1 MNNNSNNTSS
11 FNYEGGSPSNR
22 YSYLSDDMNSLDVE
36 SHQDGIIDGEESG
49 EQDTVNIKKNNK
61 VCENCNY
68 DESEYIRYCNN
79 GYYCLSCIEDLCQDV
94 PLSGFCTRNGCSFPS
109 DDLDFYKGDLLCG
122 YCCEYM
128 YIQEDNFK
136 DDNDELV
143 VKEVQYSNKKLSSKE
158 LSKRVCLCCQKK
170 SCKTLSYLFEISDS
184 WLNTRISNQEYDYKD
199 EDGVMQCYKYI
210 CVDCLYQT
218 CLSCL
223 KSDVGEILHTKY
235 NPSER
240 SGYGNYRGISCTR
253 RCKDCWSDV
262 PGLRGYCSLC
272 KDYDYLDDIRFEGE
286 FKKDENGNKILY
298 CYDCMENEVEDDP
311 SKLFELDVLEND
323 YIPNKFNGEK
333 CCSCGTCSG
342 DESDFY
348 KKACKLDIFNE
359 WLWELEE
366 SRTEDLYSIMFR
378 SPIEGSCQENGK
390 KSLRHILGQIPYESI
405 RHITSYLNSVDECV
419 PNKFIRLT
427 NLSWT
432 TLREEEYQNVSI
444 DYFLFSALEDDLDK
458 SHYSSYFVCW
468 QCFMSTLF
476 LYDEHLK
483 TVSLLEG
490 FMPRRLLGGRIA
502 LPQFFC
508 LGLLTGSNPNYR
520 IDYSSDNR
528 IKALERNKEKVLKL
542 NYPNTYR
549 TCFSS
554 GYIFDETYDNDRKL
568 TGISIKMLT

>member
-1 MNNNSNNTSS
+1 MSHNLALLLNEYN
-11 FNYEGGSPSNR
+11 EGVSPSNYNH
-22 YSYLSDDMNSLDVE
+22 YSSLSEDSENPSDSCE
-36 SHQDGIIDGEESG
+36 SSG
-49 EQDTVNIKKNNK
+49 NVDSDSVNILDKEKICTK
-61 VCENCNY
+61 CQYEGE
-68 DESEYIRYCNN
+68 DIHYCNN
-79 GYYCLSCIEDLCQDV
+79 GYHCLSCIGDLCDNV
-94 PLSGFCTRNGCSFPS
+94 PLSGFCTRDGCNFPS
-109 DDLDFYKGDLLCG
+109 DDLDFYYGDLLCG
-122 YCCEYM
+122 YCSEYM

-136 DDNDELV
+136 DEDGELV
-143 VKEVQYSNKKLSSKE
+143 VKEVQYSHKKLSSKE
-158 LSKRVCLCCQKK
+158 LSNRVCFCCKNK
-170 SCKTLSYLFEISDS
+170 SSDTLSYLFEISDS

-223 KSDVGEILHTKY
+223 KSDVGKILHTKY
-235 NPSER
+235 YPSER
-240 SGYGNYRGISCTR
+240 CGYGNHRGISCTR
-253 RCKDCWSDV
+253 RCNDCWSDA

-272 KDYDYLDDIRFEGE
+272 KDYDYLDDIRFDGE

-298 CYDCMENEVEDDP
+298 CYDCMEKEVEDDP

-323 YIPNKFNGEK
+323 YIPNKFNNEK
-333 CCSCGTCSG
+333 CCACGTCSG
-342 DESDFY
+342 DESDFH

-359 WLWELEE
+359 WLYKLEE
-366 SRTEDLYSIMFR
+366 SKTEDLYSIMFR
-378 SPIEGSCQENGK
+378 SPVEGSCQENGE
-390 KSLRHILGQIPYESI
+390 KSLRHILSQIPYESI

-427 NLSWT
+427 HKSLT
-432 TLREEEYQNVSI
+432 TLRHEDYQNVSI
-444 DYFLFSALEDDLDK
+444 DFFLFSVLEDDHEKRL
-458 SHYSSYFVCW
+458 YSNYFVCW

-483 TVSLLEG
+483 TVSLLIG
-490 FMPRRLLGGRIA
+490 SNPSNHQLLRGRFAIN
-502 LPQFFC
+502 QFFC
-508 LGLLTGSNPNYR
+508 LGLMTGSDPSYR

-549 TCFSS
+549 TCFWP

-568 TGISIKMLT
+568 TGISIKVSDE